1 MDKDE
6 VVFYTPGTVGGSVI
20 NVAGNYIVQGG
31 GDEGANAEHMPRQAD
46 RALRVKALEHS
57 EAKSFRTEPRQRL
70 DHISPSSEGHPFP
83 TLLPFNDAA
92 VDLISSCFTG
102 RVEDLQFI
110 FDALGSPTGS
120 VPARCAIWGMPGL
133 GKSQLGLKYAHS
145 SFESGR
151 HTHIFA
157 ISATT
162 VEKLT
167 RGLAGVLE
175 LVQHP
180 ARYNPDQSVQL
191 TAARHCFEN
200 SEKHGFVNWL
210 IIFDNATSETVAF
223 LRLHLPRHNANGSI
237 LITTRTLEIAEAL
250 TAVAGQQHP
259 IVELKA
265 LSLIQSAELLL
276 NKAGIPSTAALDL
289 ESAQELVQ
297 RIGCLPLAVD
307 QAGAFMKQNR
317 FSSADR
323 LNNLYNEQGSKEVSA

>member
-1 MDKDE
+1 M
-6 VVFYTPGTVGGSVI
+6 
-20 NVAGNYIVQGG
+20 
-31 GDEGANAEHMPRQAD
+31 RQAD

-57 EAKSFRTEPRQRL
+57 EAKSFRTEPRRRL
-70 DHISPSSEGHPFP
+70 DHIGPSSEGLPFP

-92 VDLISSCFTG
+92 VDLISSCFAG
-102 RVEDLQFI
+102 RVEDVQFI
-110 FDALGSPTGS
+110 ADALGSPTGS

-145 SFESGR
+145 SFELRR

-167 RGLAGVLE
+167 RGLTGVLE

-200 SEKHGFVNWL
+200 SEEYGFIKWL
-210 IIFDNATSETVAF
+210 ISFDNATSETVAF
-223 LRLHLPRHNANGSI
+223 LRQHLPRENANGSI

-250 TAVAGQQHP
+250 TTVAGQEHP
-259 IVELKA
+259 ICELKA
-265 LSLIQSAELLL
+265 LIPADSAKLLL
-276 NKAGIPSTAALDL
+276 TRAGIHSSAPADL
-289 ESAQELVQ
+289 ESAQKLVQ
-297 RIGCLPLAVD
+297 RIGCLTARGNYWAFYIT
-307 QAGAFMKQNR
+307 AGW
-317 FSSADR
+317 
-323 LNNLYNEQGSKEVSA
+323 